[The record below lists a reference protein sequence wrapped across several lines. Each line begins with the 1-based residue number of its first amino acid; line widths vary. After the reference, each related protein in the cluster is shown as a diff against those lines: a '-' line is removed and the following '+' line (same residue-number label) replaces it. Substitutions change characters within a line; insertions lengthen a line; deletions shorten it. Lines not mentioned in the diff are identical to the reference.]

1 MPAQTHA
8 HPAIAAGLAGG
19 IGLIIPAAAY
29 FATAS
34 IPEMHDAVAGAGMP
48 FAVGAVA
55 GAGMC
60 SLAAWLME
68 RDAIR
73 EEEAYRTAS
82 ARRVAQ
88 AAARAVPAG
97 AEERFVPFPEERE
110 EREGGLAG
118 ITSALFSSRREL
130 SDVPV
135 IARAADALS
144 EADAWAEIDALLTED
159 SPVSCDAARSKDIY
173 QIAFDELSGSRRGNV
188 DVAAGA
194 GAVATAAPVAAPAPG
209 AGSVAAERPAPAISV
224 PEMPVATAPGFASA
238 SWQPTSSTAQVPSA
252 SVQAAS
258 PADGGSQP
266 VAAAPVSEVASSRV
280 AVPVAVPAS
289 AMPVA
294 PAPGSASAFPVA
306 FEELP
311 DPSEV
316 EVPMADYSGHEGM
329 WAAALAILD
338 EAPAASVTSVIPAM
352 GEGVVTSALA
362 SEASGDA
369 AVTASIEF
377 EAEVPSAPAP
387 VPPAPRVRA
396 ASAPVSAERAEA
408 MAEGARET
416 AMHGRVNE
424 ILSEELANIR
434 SKSMRRAT
442 HEYLRVIQGGT
453 MSMPRLRAEA

>member
-1 MPAQTHA
+1 MPVQTHA

-88 AAARAVPAG
+88 AAARAVPEG

-110 EREGGLAG
+110 DREGGLAG

-144 EADAWAEIDALLTED
+144 EADAWAEIDALLAED

-173 QIAFDELSGSRRGNV
+173 QIAFEELSGSRRGSA
-188 DVAAGA
+188 DVAASTGT
-194 GAVATAAPVAAPAPG
+194 GVAAA
-209 AGSVAAERPAPAISV
+209 SV
-224 PEMPVATAPGFASA
+224 GASA
-238 SWQPTSSTAQVPSA
+238 PYAD
-252 SVQAAS
+252 AAS
-258 PADGGSQP
+258 PAPSAAALAAGSL
-266 VAAAPVSEVASSRV
+266 AAAPATT
-280 AVPVAVPAS
+280 PAS
-289 AMPVA
+289 
-294 PAPGSASAFPVA
+294 PVA
-306 FEELP
+306 FEDLP
-311 DPSEV
+311 GPSDV

-338 EAPAASVTSVIPAM
+338 EAPEASVTSMIPAM

-362 SEASGDA
+362 AEASGAA
-369 AVTASIEF
+369 AVTAHIASEP
-377 EAEVPSAPAP
+377 EAPSAPAP

-396 ASAPVSAERAEA
+396 VGAPVSAERAEA

>member
-73 EEEAYRTAS
+73 EEEACRTAS
-82 ARRVAQ
+82 ARRAAQ
-88 AAARAVPAG
+88 AAARAVPEG

-110 EREGGLAG
+110 DREGGLAG

-144 EADAWAEIDALLTED
+144 EADAWAEIDALLAED

-173 QIAFDELSGSRRGNV
+173 QIAFEELSGSRRGSA
-188 DVAAGA
+188 DVAASTGT
-194 GAVATAAPVAAPAPG
+194 GVTAA
-209 AGSVAAERPAPAISV
+209 SVE
-224 PEMPVATAPGFASA
+224 
-238 SWQPTSSTAQVPSA
+238 SSEPYAD
-252 SVQAAS
+252 AAS
-258 PADGGSQP
+258 PAS
-266 VAAAPVSEVASSRV
+266 AAAS
-280 AVPVAVPAS
+280 
-289 AMPVA
+289 
-294 PAPGSASAFPVA
+294 PVA
-306 FEELP
+306 FEDLP
-311 DPSEV
+311 GPSDV

-338 EAPAASVTSVIPAM
+338 EAPEASVTSMIPAM

-362 SEASGDA
+362 AEASGAA
-369 AVTASIEF
+369 AVTAHIASEP
-377 EAEVPSAPAP
+377 EAPSAPAP

-396 ASAPVSAERAEA
+396 VGAPVSAERAEA